1 MKHIRRFSNP
11 FISSPKL
18 IEIEEKKNKKL
29 KKIQKYICLK
39 KLNKGSTGKVYLV
52 QDVLSNEYFALKIYN
67 INKLFENN
75 TLISTI
81 EREIRLLQQF
91 DHPNI
96 LKMKEA
102 LHSKDKGLAC
112 IVLEFANCGSLE
124 DLIISKTILNE
135 ELISKIFYQVIL
147 GITYLHSK
155 GIVHQDIKPSN
166 LLIFSNGIIKISDFG
181 IGHSFS
187 SADIVVGSPAYQAPE
202 LFDGYEENLNEE
214 SIIDPTKEDVWSLGI
229 SIYESI
235 FLQLP
240 FLGNNIFEII
250 HEIKNSKLKIPLN
263 TSKELTDLL
272 IKMLEPNPI
281 KRINLNDV
289 KNHPFF
295 INNEKNIEYPFKK
308 IIPPIY
314 DSKINIENISAIIC
328 DNNYSFTEIPKE
340 KNIKIIPRNI
350 KTPI

>member
-1 MKHIRRFSNP
+1 
-11 FISSPKL
+11 
-18 IEIEEKKNKKL
+18 
-29 KKIQKYICLK
+29 
-39 KLNKGSTGKVYLV
+39 
-52 QDVLSNEYFALKIYN
+52 
-67 INKLFENN
+67 
-75 TLISTI
+75 
-81 EREIRLLQQF
+81 
-91 DHPNI
+91 
-96 LKMKEA
+96 MKEA